1 LAADLEVDLE
11 IILHEVYKM
20 FQHLGHEGDY
30 FYAFLHEHEVQD
42 LCDVLAEKYDLEY
55 EGELA

>member
-1 LAADLEVDLE
+1 
-11 IILHEVYKM
+11 M
-20 FQHLGHEGDY
+20 FYHMVHEGDCFFAY
-30 FYAFLHEHEVQD
+30 LYEHEVQD